1 MDALVALLSE
11 YGALSVFL
19 VVLFVQLGLPIPVL
33 PLLLLVGSLA
43 SVNPLLGLMSLGLAI
58 IASLCGDYVWYA
70 AGRRYGHRTLHMLCR
85 ISLSADSCVRQT
97 ESSFTRWGAPT
108 LIVAKFIPG
117 LATLAPPL
125 AGALGLGRARFLV
138 FSTLGAALWAG
149 GWLMVGALFAPQ
161 IDAILALMS
170 QFGRLAFA
178 LFCIVLV
185 IYIAYRWLIRYRL
198 RIFISQARISPH
210 DLADLL
216 TQAQVPL
223 IFDARSALVKSLDIQ
238 RIAGAQ
244 TVDPRHV
251 HHIVKDIP
259 FHTPIVVY
267 CSCPND
273 VSAIKVTKALQ
284 KKGYTQ
290 ARSLHGGINAWREAG
305 FPVERVDA

>member
-1 MDALVALLSE
+1 MDALITLLSE
-11 YGALSVFL
+11 YGAISVFI
-19 VVLFVQLGLPIPVL
+19 VVLVVQLGLPIPVL

-43 SVNPLLGLMSLGLAI
+43 SGNPLLGLLSFALAI

-125 AGALGLGRARFLV
+125 AGALGLGRARFLL
-138 FSTLGAALWAG
+138 FSALGAALWAG

-161 IDAILALMS
+161 IDTILAVLS

-178 LFCIVLV
+178 VFCLLLAA
-185 IYIAYRWLIRYRL
+185 YIAYRWLIRYQL
-198 RIFISQARISPH
+198 RVFISQARITPH
-210 DLADLL
+210 ALAELL
-216 TQAQVPL
+216 VQAPAPL

-238 RIAGAQ
+238 RIPSAQ
-244 TVDPRHV
+244 IVDPK
-251 HHIVKDIP
+251 HIHASIKDIP
-259 FHTPIVVY
+259 LHTAIVVY

-290 ARSLHGGINAWREAG
+290 AKSLHGGIAAWREAG
-305 FPVERVDA
+305 FPVEQVDG

>member
-1 MDALVALLSE
+1 MDTLIALLTE
-11 YGALSVFL
+11 YGAISVFF

-43 SVNPLLGLMSLGLAI
+43 SINPLLGILSFGLAI

-97 ESSFTRWGAPT
+97 EGSFTRWGAPT

-125 AGALGLGRARFLV
+125 AGALGLGRGRFLL

-149 GWLMVGALFAPQ
+149 GWLTVGALFAPQ
-161 IDAILALMS
+161 IDVIINTMA
-170 QFGRLAFA
+170 QFGQLAFA
-178 LFCIVLV
+178 IFCVVL
-185 IYIAYRWLIRYRL
+185 IAYIAYRWLIRYRL
-198 RIFISQARISPH
+198 RVFISQARITPH
-210 DLADLL
+210 DLAELL
-216 TQAQVPL
+216 TLPQVPL
-223 IFDARSALVKSLDIQ
+223 IFDARSTLVKTLDIQ
-238 RIAGAQ
+238 HIAGARP
-244 TVDPRHV
+244 VDPKQV
-251 HHIVKDIP
+251 HHSIKDIP
-259 FHTPIVVY
+259 LHTPIITY

-273 VSAIKVTKALQ
+273 VSAIKVTKILQ

-290 ARSLHGGINAWREAG
+290 AKSLHGGIDAWREAG
-305 FPVERVDA
+305 FPVERSDA